1 MINFIIGVVASYVGA
16 WIETFYELPY
26 ITLLQIV
33 ASYVGAWIETPVI
46 PLTVKE
52 PEPSHPMW
60 VRGLKHHNYH
70 YQLVVGVSHPM
81 WVRGLKHAGADYGA
95 RIRPSHPM
103 WVRGLKPGLK
113 EV

>member
-1 MINFIIGVVASYVGA
+1 MVASYVGA
-16 WIETFYELPY
+16 WIETSCRCIPESA
-26 ITLLQIV
+26 LLV
-33 ASYVGAWIETPVI
+33 ASYVGAWIETNDDKLLVGS
-46 PLTVKE
+46 VK
-52 PEPSHPMW
+52 SHPMW